1 MDVKF
6 ICIKLSNSDKL
17 GSAADS
23 IVYDNNRL
31 IFYSVKQLEKVKISV
46 KQRSAYVGTPTASG
60 EEGRV
65 RKLQSD
71 LSDTAHFGAC
81 ETTAYFTA
89 SFQDDLFPTQIRC
102 PSCRFLSGHGQLVVL
117 DGAAAV
123 DLVFDMATSTT
134 CSRQRFAWMTLN
146 GLFRG
151 HEIQIL
157 MCHLIAKS
165 RSMPATGHLRAIQFN
180 DIDLAP

>member
-46 KQRSAYVGTPTASG
+46 KQRSAYVGTLTASG
-60 EEGRV
+60 REDRV

-89 SFQDDLFPTQIRC
+89 SFLDDLFSTTFRG
-102 PSCRFLSGHGQLVVL
+102 PSCRWCRFLSGHGQLVVL

-134 CSRQRFAWMTLN
+134 C
-146 GLFRG
+146 FRPVPDNVSLG
-151 HEIQIL
+151 
-157 MCHLIAKS
+157 
-165 RSMPATGHLRAIQFN
+165 
-180 DIDLAP
+180 